1 MFKAHGAGVAV
12 RGALVAT
19 LAPGL
24 EAPGLLKRFL
34 GLAKESQKSF

>member
-24 EAPGLLKRFL
+24 LKRFL